1 MQEAMQE
8 ADTVKDTEAV
18 KEAEAGTEAETLKVS
33 ETMKETDIVKEA
45 ETVKK
50 QRQCPAYKF
59 LRYLRWLISIRCY
72 WLADINKVLLVD

>member
-1 MQEAMQE
+1 MQE

-18 KEAEAGTEAETLKVS
+18 KEAETLKVS
-33 ETMKETDIVKEA
+33 ETMKEIDIVKEA

-50 QRQCPAYKF
+50 QRQCPAYIF